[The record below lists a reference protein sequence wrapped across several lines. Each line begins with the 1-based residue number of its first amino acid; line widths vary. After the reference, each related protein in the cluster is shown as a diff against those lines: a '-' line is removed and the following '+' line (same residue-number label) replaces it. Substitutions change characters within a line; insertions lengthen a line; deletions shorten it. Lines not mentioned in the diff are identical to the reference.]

1 MNKKS
6 IIAVAV
12 FVLVI
17 ALLAGVYFGTRP
29 ETQQGSKA
37 VTVTVVHKDGSEKV
51 FECQTDS
58 EFLDMVL
65 LDNNIVVGEMG
76 EFGLYFLEA
85 DGEVADWNVDQ
96 GWWAIYV
103 GDSETYA
110 DTGASG
116 IPAIDGESYRVV
128 YTIG

>member
-1 MNKKS
+1 MNKKTL
-6 IIAVAV
+6 IAAVA
-12 FVLVI
+12 FVAVI
-17 ALLAGVYFGTRP
+17 AILAGVYFVTRP
-29 ETQQGSKA
+29 ETQQGAKA

-51 FECQTDS
+51 FECRTDS
-58 EFLDMVL
+58 EYLDNVL
-65 LDNNIVVGEMG
+65 LDNGIVVGEMG

-85 DGEVADWNVDQ
+85 DGEVADWSVDQ

-116 IPAIDGESYRVV
+116 IPAIDGEHYRVV